1 MGAPHCDMCA
11 AMGYRTCNLCRGGIV
26 FLPHPLLGDVCEYC
40 LTGHLDDGLADDD
53 DTPET
58 GASGL
63 SHGGP
68 TAPALAMLPDGS
80 TGGRKPVA
88 CQGCSVP

>member
-58 GASGL
+58 GR
-63 SHGGP
+63 
-68 TAPALAMLPDGS
+68 PA
-80 TGGRKPVA
+80 
-88 CQGCSVP
+88 